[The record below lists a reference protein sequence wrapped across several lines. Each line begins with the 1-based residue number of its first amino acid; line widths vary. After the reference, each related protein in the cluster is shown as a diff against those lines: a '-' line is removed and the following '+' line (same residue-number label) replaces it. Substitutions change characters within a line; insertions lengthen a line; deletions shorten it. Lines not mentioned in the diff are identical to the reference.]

1 MDATLDAVK
10 REGRGKNEANRLR
23 SAGQIPA
30 VVYGSR
36 AEGKTPEGVSIS
48 VDPKAVLRI
57 LHSDSGA
64 NTLINL
70 KLDGNEARVMVKEYQ
85 LDPITHHLLHA
96 DFYQLAM
103 DKVITVTVPVILHGE
118 SRGVK
123 QQGGLIDFVTREIQV
138 QCLPTDIPEHIDV
151 DVTELGLNE
160 SIRLRDMPVS
170 PKWKPVTDGDTM
182 LVHVVIPKAEESAQA
197 TTEAAA
203 PAAAEPEVIKK
214 GKGRGEREG
223 EEVGSPLKLIVGL
236 GNPGREYR
244 ETRHNVGF
252 MIVDEIARRHG
263 LSWSMAPSQVP
274 DAFVTKKYG
283 TDPLLLAKPL
293 TYMNRSGDAVAAL
306 ARYYDIASA
315 DLLIVIDE
323 AALPFGKL
331 RARARGSAG
340 GHNGLKSIVE
350 RLGTQEFPRLRLG
363 VGRGDGR
370 RDLADHVLATFE
382 PEERTELESVI
393 ARAADA
399 AEMFAVDDIFKVM
412 NVYNPDPTVSEQ
424 TD

>member
-1 MDATLDAVK
+1 M
-10 REGRGKNEANRLR
+10 
-23 SAGQIPA
+23 
-30 VVYGSR
+30 
-36 AEGKTPEGVSIS
+36 
-48 VDPKAVLRI
+48 
-57 LHSDSGA
+57 
-64 NTLINL
+64 
-70 KLDGNEARVMVKEYQ
+70 
-85 LDPITHHLLHA
+85 
-96 DFYQLAM
+96 
-103 DKVITVTVPVILHGE
+103 
-118 SRGVK
+118 
-123 QQGGLIDFVTREIQV
+123 
-138 QCLPTDIPEHIDV
+138 
-151 DVTELGLNE
+151 
-160 SIRLRDMPVS
+160 
-170 PKWKPVTDGDTM
+170 
-182 LVHVVIPKAEESAQA
+182 
-197 TTEAAA
+197 
-203 PAAAEPEVIKK
+203 
-214 GKGRGEREG
+214 
-223 EEVGSPLKLIVGL
+223 KLIVGL

-283 TDPLLLAKPL
+283 SEPLLLAKPL

-306 ARYYDIASA
+306 ARYYDIASG
-315 DLLIVIDE
+315 DLLVVIDE

-382 PEERTELESVI
+382 PKERTELESVI